1 MVILKEGPAVP
12 MGSLSARGCKLLDQ
26 KLQVLITCWLCKLD
40 LFSRV
45 QQLEA
50 VKNGKKIIKVSKL
63 VSWLTGTPAG
73 KNLSKLRTGI
83 MKQSRSSVANEIGSL
98 RELTKAPVADPLF

>member
-50 VKNGKKIIKVSKL
+50 VKNGKKLLRFQSSFLGLPEHLL
-63 VSWLTGTPAG
+63 VKIFLNYA
-73 KNLSKLRTGI
+73 
-83 MKQSRSSVANEIGSL
+83 Q
-98 RELTKAPVADPLF
+98 EL